1 MRPAHVVDILTPK
14 KVQLN
19 GLWFGPRKPKRVI
32 VWVHGLGSSAFS
44 KGPIVDALIDAE
56 TAVLTFN
63 NRGHDK
69 VSVVSRGKA
78 RIYGGSAHEVFTDCV
93 DDIEGAIRLAKSS
106 GAKDIFL
113 AGHSTGCQKSIYW
126 AAKKGLPAGRQGG
139 GNEVKGI
146 ILLAPI
152 SDYAAEMHLSGK
164 EKIAKGLK
172 IAKKLIQAGKPHE
185 LVPAGTIEWSL
196 IADAQRF
203 VSLYSGE
210 SAEEI
215 FPYWAPKR
223 TPKTLKKVK
232 LPVLVFLADED
243 QYADRP
249 SREMEEWFMRHIG
262 DWRGV
267 ITVNHV
273 DHSFA
278 GGEEV
283 VVRHTGGFMRE
294 VTEAPKR

>member
-1 MRPAHVVDILTPK
+1 MRPAQVVEILTPK

-44 KGPIVDALIDAE
+44 KGSIIDALLDKE
-56 TAVLTFN
+56 TAVLTFS

-69 VSVVSRGKA
+69 VSVVSRGA
-78 RIYGGSAHEVFTDCV
+78 SRIYGGSAHEVFTDCA
-93 DDIEGAIRLAKSS
+93 DDLEGAIAFAKKA
-106 GAKDIFL
+106 GAKNIFL
-113 AGHSTGCQKSIYW
+113 AGHSTGCQKSIFW
-126 AAKKGLPAGRQGG
+126 AAKKGKG
-139 GNEVKGI
+139 VKGI

-152 SDYAAEMHLSGK
+152 SDYAAEMHISGK
-164 EKIAKGLK
+164 KKIAKGMR
-172 IAKKLIQAGKPHE
+172 IAKQLFKAGKPHE
-185 LVPAGTIEWSL
+185 LVPTGTIEWSL

-215 FPYWAPKR
+215 FPYWAPAR
-223 TPKTLKKVK
+223 VPKTLRTVK
-232 LPVLVFLADED
+232 LPMLVFLAEKD

-249 SREMEEWFMRHIG
+249 AMQMAEWFMKHVRN
-262 DWRGV
+262 WRGIV
-267 ITVNHV
+267 VVKDV
-273 DHSFA
+273 DHSFT

-283 VVRHTGGFMRE
+283 IVRHTRSFFRE
-294 VTEAPKR
+294 VGTK